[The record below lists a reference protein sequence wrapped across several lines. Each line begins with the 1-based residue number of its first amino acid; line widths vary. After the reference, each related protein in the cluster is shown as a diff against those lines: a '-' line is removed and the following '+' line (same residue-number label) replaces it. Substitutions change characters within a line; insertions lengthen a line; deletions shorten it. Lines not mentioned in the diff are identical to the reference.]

1 MPSCLNCHLI
11 SLDFNKNFSS
21 PDIKKQIKGSKKFK
35 KERTG

>member
-11 SLDFNKNFSS
+11 SLDFNKS